1 MGSNLENL
9 WHMPVKATR
18 RGRLHDSLQREA
30 ELEHRC
36 HTREDSREDHSSTSV
51 FAKTSRECPLEHSY
65 FRMVVLESTK
75 VESTRLIA
83 LLQNNSLLSAL
94 VAVLAHLQPLGFV
107 YWKNSV
113 IWFASDDLPK
123 F

>member
-9 WHMPVKATR
+9 WHLPVKEAR

-30 ELEHRC
+30 ELQHGC
-36 HTREDSREDHSSTSV
+36 HAREDSREGRSSTSV
-51 FAKTSRECPLEHSY
+51 LAKTSRECPLEQSY
-65 FRMVVLESTK
+65 FHMVVLESTK

-83 LLQNNSLLSAL
+83 SLQNTLLL
-94 VAVLAHLQPLGFV
+94 VAVLVHLQLLSLV

-113 IWFASDDLPK
+113 I
-123 F
+123 